1 MPLTPCSRCCSP
13 TALPL
18 LSICGFVCCLRC
30 RLLTSSNPHVP
41 RAQDGGGYM
50 DEEEAKTMVKGL
62 RQAGLDAEREQ
73 RQRERE
79 ARAARAKASKKALVA
94 MAEME
99 PMPAELQPAVS
110 ATVPPVQKAKAEVSK
125 AEDEGYEC

>member
-94 MAEME
+94 MAEMD
-99 PMPAELQPAVS
+99 PLPDELAVS
-110 ATVPPVQKAKAEVSK
+110 ATPTSLEIQV
-125 AEDEGYEC
+125 EDEDYVC